1 MSMRGFTRRIASNG
15 VSLDGKEL
23 GRYVVELRDDEV
35 IDYYP
40 LLSELPFTE
49 WIPTSVKL
57 VREKGRIIWLV

>member
-1 MSMRGFTRRIASNG
+1 MSRRGFTRRIASNG

-49 WIPTSVKL
+49 WIPTSVK
-57 VREKGRIIWLV
+57 

>member
-1 MSMRGFTRRIASNG
+1 MSRRGFTRRIASNG
-15 VSLDGKEL
+15 GKEL

>member
-1 MSMRGFTRRIASNG
+1 MSRRGFTRRIASN
-15 VSLDGKEL
+15 GKEL